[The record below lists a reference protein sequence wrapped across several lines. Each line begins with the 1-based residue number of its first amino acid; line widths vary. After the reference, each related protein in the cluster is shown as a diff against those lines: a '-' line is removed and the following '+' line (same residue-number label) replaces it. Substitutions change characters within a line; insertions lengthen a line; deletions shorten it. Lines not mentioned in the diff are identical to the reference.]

1 MAPILIPDALPTLSS
16 LLRHIY
22 SLAIDTTPESELSP
36 RDLAPRGSRPG
47 AVSPGTLSAAIL
59 TVFCLL
65 ATFLALLVWWFFH
78 IKGGFLWRPNDWS
91 DYQSAVLRRHDEIS
105 DDAITVFTDGS
116 ARRGG
121 GGSSAGART
130 EVLSAVW
137 NDEQKLEAAD
147 RMTSISRG
155 GRDLWGEFKSR
166 LGIGLRGGEAPPMDT
181 WGGRSEAGGTS
192 VSTRTRIGR
201 HVPGR
206 LPGVCEVQHFGL
218 EDYERAVKKAE
229 ARNKEKMRQK
239 ERERRESL
247 MAEQQGIPLQ
257 PQKPRRKKKPVR
269 RDWDNRSLETT
280 TTLAA
285 PALTATPVSG
295 RRRDYEYE
303 SYSKETPA
311 RPKGWK
317 PEDSVLPDVSYGY
330 DPKAYFSPKHLSHHI
345 STRTNRSYVPGDDPG
360 DVPPPIRMKPKR
372 KSMPPPTMQAE
383 PVSLRKESTR
393 KDKHKSSHGGAIS
406 RGKSHR
412 HHSKSKEVSGKAYKS
427 ASTKEVGA
435 KGYVAASTKE
445 ITQGAGYSKHHSSR
459 RHVSEKTESTKFTS
473 SEEYSSSEDYTESD
487 SDEYTT
493 ESDSADEKGNPKK
506 PDLGTK
512 VYHHP
517 LPPKREVWNEPI
529 ARGSGNAGSSSV
541 AGSAII
547 SRNNRAENTAPP
559 QASAA
564 APAPPGYRHTRANS
578 IVMERVQQF
587 QSRANAAAAPIP
599 TIRALPAPGTSYSNT
614 PRHTGSACPAPPG
627 NVKALGYR
635 RNGN

>member
-1 MAPILIPDALPTLSS
+1 
-16 LLRHIY
+16 
-22 SLAIDTTPESELSP
+22 
-36 RDLAPRGSRPG
+36 
-47 AVSPGTLSAAIL
+47 
-59 TVFCLL
+59 
-65 ATFLALLVWWFFH
+65 
-78 IKGGFLWRPNDWS
+78 
-91 DYQSAVLRRHDEIS
+91 
-105 DDAITVFTDGS
+105 
-116 ARRGG
+116 
-121 GGSSAGART
+121 
-130 EVLSAVW
+130 
-137 NDEQKLEAAD
+137 
-147 RMTSISRG
+147 MTSITRG

-181 WGGRSEAGGTS
+181 WGGRSEAGGTT

-229 ARNKEKMRQK
+229 AKNKEKVRQR
-239 ERERRESL
+239 ERDRRESL
-247 MAEQQGIPLQ
+247 LADQQGIPLQ
-257 PQKPRRKKKPVR
+257 PQKPRKKKPVR

-303 SYSKETPA
+303 SYSQETPA

-317 PEDSVLPDVSYGY
+317 PEDSVLPELSYGY
-330 DPKAYFSPKHLSHHI
+330 DPKAYVNPKHLSHHI
-345 STRTNRSYVPGDDPG
+345 STKTNRSYVPGDDPG

-372 KSMPPPTMQAE
+372 QSMPPPTMQAE

-393 KDKHKSSHGGAIS
+393 KDKHKSSHGRDIS
-406 RGKSHR
+406 REKSHR
-412 HHSKSKEVSGKAYKS
+412 HHSKSKGVGGKSYKP
-427 ASTKEVGA
+427 ASTKGVGGKGYVAASMKEVGG

-445 ITQGAGYSKHHSSR
+445 VTKGAGHNKHHSSR
-459 RHVSEKTESTKFTS
+459 RQVSEKTESTEFTS
-473 SEEYSSSEDYTESD
+473 SEEYSSSDDYTESD
-487 SDEYTT
+487 SDDYTT
-493 ESDSADEKGNPKK
+493 ESDSDGEKGTSKK
-506 PDLGTK
+506 PELGTK

-529 ARGSGNAGSSSV
+529 AGGSGSAGSSSA
-541 AGSAII
+541 AGGPII
-547 SRNNRAENTAPP
+547 NRSNRAENIAPP
-559 QASAA
+559 HAQAPAP
-564 APAPPGYRHTRANS
+564 APAPPGYRHTRTNS

-599 TIRALPAPGTSYSNT
+599 TIRALPAPGTSSSNT
-614 PRHTGSACPAPPG
+614 PRSRGSAGPAPPG

>member
-1 MAPILIPDALPTLSS
+1 MAPIPTFPTLSS
-16 LLRHIY
+16 LLHHIY
-22 SLAIDTTPESELSP
+22 SLAITTTPEFELSP
-36 RDLAPRGSRPG
+36 RDLEPRSSRPG
-47 AVSPGTLSAAIL
+47 SVKPGSLSAAIL
-59 TVFCLL
+59 TAFCLL
-65 ATFLALLVWWFFH
+65 STFLALIVWWFFH
-78 IKGGFLWRPNDWS
+78 IKGGFFWRPNDWS

-121 GGSSAGART
+121 GGSSAGSRT

-137 NDEQKLEAAD
+137 NDQQKLEAAD

-155 GRDLWGEFKSR
+155 GRDLWGEFKLR
-166 LGIGLRGGEAPPMDT
+166 FGIGLRGGEAPPMDT
-181 WGGRSEAGGTS
+181 WGERSEAGGTS

-218 EDYERAVKKAE
+218 EDYERAVKKTE
-229 ARNKEKMRQK
+229 ARNKEKMRQM

-247 MAEQQGIPLQ
+247 LAQQQGIPLQ
-257 PQKPRRKKKPVR
+257 PQKPRKKKKPVR

-303 SYSKETPA
+303 SYSQETPA

-317 PEDSVLPDVSYGY
+317 PEDSVLPEVSYGY
-330 DPKAYFSPKHLSHHI
+330 DPKAYVNPKHLSHHI

-372 KSMPPPTMQAE
+372 QSMPLPTMKAE

-393 KDKHKSSHGGAIS
+393 KYKHRSNHGTEIS
-406 RGKSHR
+406 RKKSHR
-412 HHSKSKEVSGKAYKS
+412 LHSKSKEVGGKPYKP
-427 ASTKEVGA
+427 ASTKEVGGKA
-435 KGYVAASTKE
+435 YVAASTKE
-445 ITQGAGYSKHHSSR
+445 VIQGVGHSKHHSSR
-459 RHVSEKTESTKFTS
+459 RQVTEKTESTEFIS

-487 SDEYTT
+487 SDDYTT
-493 ESDSADEKGNPKK
+493 ESDSDDEKGTSKK

-517 LPPKREVWNEPI
+517 LPPKRDVRNEPI
-529 ARGSGNAGSSSV
+529 AGGSGSAGSSSA
-541 AGSAII
+541 AGGPII
-547 SRNNRAENTAPP
+547 SRSNRAENISPLHA
-559 QASAA
+559 QDS
-564 APAPPGYRHTRANS
+564 APAPVPPGNRHTRANS

-587 QSRANAAAAPIP
+587 QSRAIAAAAPIP
-599 TIRALPAPGTSYSNT
+599 TIRALPAPGTSYSNA
-614 PRHTGSACPAPPG
+614 PGNRRNAGPAP
-627 NVKALGYR
+627 R
-635 RNGN
+635 EM

>member
-1 MAPILIPDALPTLSS
+1 MAPIPISDALPTLSS
-16 LLRHIY
+16 LLHHIY
-22 SLAIDTTPESELSP
+22 SLAADTTPEFELTP
-36 RDLAPRGSRPG
+36 RDLEPRGSRPG
-47 AVSPGTLSAAIL
+47 SVKPGSLSAAIL

-91 DYQSAVLRRHDEIS
+91 DYQSAVLRRPDEIS

-229 ARNKEKMRQK
+229 ARYKEKMRQK

-247 MAEQQGIPLQ
+247 VTRQQGIPLQ
-257 PQKPRRKKKPVR
+257 PQKPRKKKKPVR

-295 RRRDYEYE
+295 RRKDYEYE
-303 SYSKETPA
+303 AYSQETPA

-317 PEDSVLPDVSYGY
+317 PEDSVLPEVSYGY
-330 DPKAYFSPKHLSHHI
+330 DPKAYVNPKHLSHHI

-372 KSMPPPTMQAE
+372 QSMPPPTMKAE
-383 PVSLRKESTR
+383 PVSLKKESTR
-393 KDKHKSSHGGAIS
+393 KGKHRSSHGGGVS
-406 RGKSHR
+406 REKSHR
-412 HHSKSKEVSGKAYKS
+412 HHSKSEGVSGGKMYKL
-427 ASTKEVGA
+427 ANTKEVGG
-435 KGYVAASTKE
+435 KGYAAASTKE
-445 ITQGAGYSKHHSSR
+445 TNQPAGHGQSKHHSSSK
-459 RHVSEKTESTKFTS
+459 RHISEKTESTEFTS
-473 SEEYSSSEDYTESD
+473 SGEYSSSEDYTETD
-487 SDEYTT
+487 SDDYTT
-493 ESDSADEKGNPKK
+493 ESSSDDEKGSSRK

-517 LPPKREVWNEPI
+517 LPPKREVRNEPI
-529 ARGSGNAGSSSV
+529 AVGSASGGSSS
-541 AGSAII
+541 ATTGAIT
-547 SRNNRAENTAPP
+547 RNTRAENI
-559 QASAA
+559 ASQ
-564 APAPPGYRHTRANS
+564 APPGNRHTRANS

-587 QSRANAAAAPIP
+587 QSRANASAAPVP
-599 TIRALPAPGTSYSNT
+599 TARALPAPGSSYSNT
-614 PRHTGSACPAPPG
+614 GTFGNRGNTGSAPP
-627 NVKALGYR
+627 KALGYR
-635 RNGN
+635 RNEN